1 MGSSIHVLSR
11 GLLLAALAPILWWAP
26 AGQSSAAQAVTV
38 QLLAIND
45 LHGNL
50 EPRSGP
56 SASIEGVPAGGV
68 EYLATHLARD
78 AAENPNT
85 LIVAAGDLIG
95 ASPLLSALFHDEP
108 TVAAV
113 NAMHLAI
120 SSVGNHE
127 FDKGWRELVRM
138 QTGGCHPF
146 DGCRGTDSYAGA
158 QYSYLSANVV
168 RRREDGSTAP
178 LFSPTAVRTIGGVK
192 IGFIGETLRNTPQM
206 VTAAGVRDLTFLD
219 EASTANRY
227 AAELKRAGVH
237 AIVLLLHQGGY
248 QTRTDAGDP
257 NACAD
262 FHGAIL
268 PILRRLS
275 PDIRVVVSGHSH
287 QAYVCTIQGR
297 SVTSAASFGRVITR
311 LNLTVDPA
319 TDTIR
324 QVAAR
329 NEVVTR
335 DVPKD
340 EDQSRILA
348 TYLPVAKPLADRVVG
363 SISADLT
370 RTANDAGESSLG
382 DVIADAQLA
391 AASAPDKGGAVVALM
406 NPGGIRVD
414 IPLVEGTAS
423 QRASGTVTYGRLFA
437 VQPFSNTLTVV
448 TLTGDALRRVL
459 EQQFHVSGSATM
471 LQVSN
476 GFSYA
481 YRRIAD
487 PGRHVDPASMRVNGV
502 RIAPGTRVRVVTSD
516 FLVDGG
522 DGFTVLSEGT
532 HRTAAG
538 PDIDAL
544 EAYFK
549 LHSPVAP
556 GPQDRVVLIQ

>member
-1 MGSSIHVLSR
+1 M
-11 GLLLAALAPILWWAP
+11 LLAALAPLIWWAP
-26 AGQSSAAQAVTV
+26 GGQPLPPAAVTV

-56 SASIEGVPAGGV
+56 SSSIEGVPAGGA
-68 EYLATHLARD
+68 EYLATHLARA

-85 LIVAAGDLIG
+85 LIVGAGDLIG

-138 QTGGCHPF
+138 QTGGCHPV
-146 DGCRGTDSYAGA
+146 DGCRGTDTYGGA
-158 QYSYLSANVV
+158 RYTYLSANVV
-168 RRREDGSTAP
+168 HRGEDGRATT
-178 LFSPTAVRTIGGVK
+178 LFPPTAVRTIGGVK
-192 IGFIGETLRNTPQM
+192 VGFIGETLRSTSQM
-206 VTAAGVRDLTFLD
+206 VSAAGVRDLSFLD

-227 AAELKRAGVH
+227 ASELKRAGVN
-237 AIVLLLHQGGY
+237 AIVLLIHQGGY
-248 QTRTDAGDP
+248 QAREDAGDP
-257 NACAD
+257 NACTD
-262 FHGAIL
+262 FHGGIV
-268 PILRRLS
+268 PTLRRLS
-275 PDIRVVVSGHSH
+275 PDVKVVVSGHSH

-297 SVTSAASFGRVITR
+297 TVTSAASFGRVMTR
-311 LNLTVDPA
+311 LNLTIDRA

-340 EDQSRILA
+340 EEQSRIIA
-348 TYLPVAKPLADRVVG
+348 RYLPMVKPLEDRVVG
-363 SISADLT
+363 SISEDLT
-370 RTANDAGESSLG
+370 RAANDAGESSLG
-382 DVIADAQLA
+382 DIIADAQLA
-391 AASAPDKGGAVVALM
+391 ATAPPANGGAVVAFM

-414 IPLVEGTAS
+414 LPLDDVS
-423 QRASGTVTYGRLFA
+423 ASGRARGEVTYGRLFA
-437 VQPFSNTLTVV
+437 VQPFSNALTVV
-448 TLTGDALRRVL
+448 TLTGDAIRRVL
-459 EQQFHVSGSATM
+459 EQQFHASGSATI
-471 LQVSN
+471 LQVSK
-476 GFSYA
+476 GFTYA
-481 YRRIAD
+481 YRRTAD
-487 PGRHVDPASMRVNGV
+487 PGRHVDPASIRINGTRVL
-502 RIAPGTRVRVVTSD
+502 PGTRVRVAASD
-516 FLVDGG
+516 FLIDGG

-532 HRTAAG
+532 NRTTAG
-538 PDIDAL
+538 PDLDAF

-556 GPQDRVVLIQ
+556 GPQDRIVLIK